1 MGRQGAG
8 IRFDE
13 IADRYAATMAPSLEP
28 IARQVVR
35 RAALRP
41 GERVLD
47 VGTGTGI
54 AAAAARGETREV
66 VGIDASAGMLALARR
81 SVIGVAFEQ
90 MDFAALRFPD
100 SAFDVV
106 LAAHALLF
114 ATDRVGALREWRRVT
129 RPGGRLSLS
138 VPGPTGRTP
147 TALYAEVYDRHGID
161 ASPDPYPDVRQLRQL
176 AVAAGW
182 EEVRTEADAAT
193 AILLADEAA
202 FRAWRSIGRRDG
214 ATAHLDAAQHEALTT
229 DMLAVTPRM
238 AEGEYRI
245 PFGTL
250 YLTARRGSRGS

>member
-1 MGRQGAG
+1 MGRQAAG

-28 IARQVVR
+28 IAREVVR
-35 RAALRP
+35 RAALGR

-54 AAAAARGETREV
+54 AAAVARGEERAV

-81 SVIGVAFEQ
+81 SVPGVTFEQ

-100 SAFDVV
+100 AAFDVV

-114 ATDRVGALREWRRVT
+114 ATDRLAALREWRRVT

-138 VPGPTGRTP
+138 VPGPTALTP

-161 ASPDPYPDVRQLRQL
+161 TSDRYPGESSLGDL
-176 AVAAGW
+176 AAAAGW
-182 EEVRTEADAAT
+182 VDARTGADPET
-193 AILLADEAA
+193 AIALADEEA
-202 FRAWRSIGRRDG
+202 FRTWRSIGSRGG
-214 ATAHLDAAQHEALTT
+214 ATAHFGPAQHDALTSE
-229 DMLAVTPRM
+229 MLAVTPRTPD
-238 AEGEYRI
+238 GSYRI

-250 YLTARRGSRGS
+250 YLVARRAGREP